1 MARPA
6 LHRAFCCPALHP
18 GNLIIKILARLLL
31 LNTLLL
37 SGCGTYMARVPGT
50 YDWRDDRY
58 YRGTKTSAQ
67 LLTGY
72 EMGYGK
78 ILRGMCWVT
87 VVCPVYIVV
96 TLPADAL
103 IDTVLLPYD
112 AVQPE
117 RPKMQ
122 PDNYDPGPV
131 PPLTPEEIYELQHPS
146 GH

>member
-1 MARPA
+1 
-6 LHRAFCCPALHP
+6 
-18 GNLIIKILARLLL
+18 
-31 LNTLLL
+31 
-37 SGCGTYMARVPGT
+37 MARVPGT

-78 ILRGMCWVT
+78 ILRGICWVT

-122 PDNYDPGPV
+122 PYDYDPAPV
-131 PPLTPEEIYELQHPS
+131 APLTPEEIYELQHPS
-146 GH
+146 EH